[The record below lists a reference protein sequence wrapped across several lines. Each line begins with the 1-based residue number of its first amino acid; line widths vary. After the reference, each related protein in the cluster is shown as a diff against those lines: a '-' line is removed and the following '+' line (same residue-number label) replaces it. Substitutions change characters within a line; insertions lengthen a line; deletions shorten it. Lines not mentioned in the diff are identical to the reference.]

1 MYKVKT
7 NNKTSKK
14 ITNKVDFVNLDGFL
28 MPSKK
33 QYFIIN
39 SERIKDI
46 KVVDNELIKAM
57 VSKKVKA
64 KYKRLIAKI
73 TELFLDEDGGCGIYN
88 VRPIICRTHGICYYS
103 DDAEHKI
110 CDKIPSYMNNKDN
123 MLDIDEYKMEIASV
137 GNYRKNGKGV
147 ALFRRKYPIFYFMKI
162 YFENGRTVTD
172 YFKHPVIHNIL
183 HGKEEMLYDCI
194 CNFNG
199 IK

>member
-7 NNKTSKK
+7 NNKASKK
-14 ITNKVDFVNLDGFL
+14 IINKVDFVNLDGFL

-73 TELFLDEDGGCGIYN
+73 TELFLDEDGDEAGNMSEVLNRIEKFRQEIKYKYLSYLEKKEISLMAKQLRN
-88 VRPIICRTHGICYYS
+88 LQKEAQKRYI
-103 DDAEHKI
+103 DATTYTYTETK
-110 CDKIPSYMNNKDN
+110 
-123 MLDIDEYKMEIASV
+123 
-137 GNYRKNGKGV
+137 GKN
-147 ALFRRKYPIFYFMKI
+147 R
-162 YFENGRTVTD
+162 
-172 YFKHPVIHNIL
+172 
-183 HGKEEMLYDCI
+183 
-194 CNFNG
+194 
-199 IK
+199 

>member
-57 VSKKVKA
+57 VRKK
-64 KYKRLIAKI
+64 L
-73 TELFLDEDGGCGIYN
+73 
-88 VRPIICRTHGICYYS
+88 RPNI
-103 DDAEHKI
+103 
-110 CDKIPSYMNNKDN
+110 KD
-123 MLDIDEYKMEIASV
+123 
-137 GNYRKNGKGV
+137 
-147 ALFRRKYPIFYFMKI
+147 
-162 YFENGRTVTD
+162 
-172 YFKHPVIHNIL
+172 
-183 HGKEEMLYDCI
+183 
-194 CNFNG
+194 
-199 IK
+199 

>member
-7 NNKTSKK
+7 NNKASKK
-14 ITNKVDFVNLDGFL
+14 IINKVDFVNLDGFL

-73 TELFLDEDGGCGIYN
+73 TELFLDEDGDEAG
-88 VRPIICRTHGICYYS
+88 
-103 DDAEHKI
+103 
-110 CDKIPSYMNNKDN
+110 N
-123 MLDIDEYKMEIASV
+123 MSEVLNRIEKFRQEIKYK
-137 GNYRKNGKGV
+137 YR
-147 ALFRRKYPIFYFMKI
+147 
-162 YFENGRTVTD
+162 
-172 YFKHPVIHNIL
+172 
-183 HGKEEMLYDCI
+183 
-194 CNFNG
+194 
-199 IK
+199 

>member
-7 NNKTSKK
+7 NNKASKK

-73 TELFLDEDGGCGIYN
+73 TELFLDEDGDEAG
-88 VRPIICRTHGICYYS
+88 
-103 DDAEHKI
+103 
-110 CDKIPSYMNNKDN
+110 N
-123 MLDIDEYKMEIASV
+123 MSEVLNRIEK
-137 GNYRKNGKGV
+137 
-147 ALFRRKYPIFYFMKI
+147 FRQEKKKKY
-162 YFENGRTVTD
+162 
-172 YFKHPVIHNIL
+172 L
-183 HGKEEMLYDCI
+183 
-194 CNFNG
+194 
-199 IK
+199 

>member
-7 NNKTSKK
+7 NNKASKK
-14 ITNKVDFVNLDGFL
+14 IINKVDFVNLDGFL

-73 TELFLDEDGGCGIYN
+73 TELFLDEDGDEAG
-88 VRPIICRTHGICYYS
+88 
-103 DDAEHKI
+103 
-110 CDKIPSYMNNKDN
+110 N
-123 MLDIDEYKMEIASV
+123 MSEVLNRIEKFRQEIKYK
-137 GNYRKNGKGV
+137 
-147 ALFRRKYPIFYFMKI
+147 
-162 YFENGRTVTD
+162 
-172 YFKHPVIHNIL
+172 
-183 HGKEEMLYDCI
+183 
-194 CNFNG
+194 
-199 IK
+199 

>member
-7 NNKTSKK
+7 NNKASKK

-73 TELFLDEDGGCGIYN
+73 TELFLDEDGDEAGNMSEVLNRIEKFRQEIKYKY
-88 VRPIICRTHGICYYS
+88 R
-103 DDAEHKI
+103 
-110 CDKIPSYMNNKDN
+110 SYLEK
-123 MLDIDEYKMEIASV
+123 K
-137 GNYRKNGKGV
+137 
-147 ALFRRKYPIFYFMKI
+147 KY
-162 YFENGRTVTD
+162 
-172 YFKHPVIHNIL
+172 L
-183 HGKEEMLYDCI
+183 
-194 CNFNG
+194 
-199 IK
+199 

>member
-7 NNKTSKK
+7 NNKASKK

-73 TELFLDEDGGCGIYN
+73 TELFLDEDGDEAGNMSEVLNRIEKKYRDQTGEFIVEGSHLVLEAYRAGLIKECKLYVNKKIS
-88 VRPIICRTHGICYYS
+88 PI
-103 DDAEHKI
+103 
-110 CDKIPSYMNNKDN
+110 N
-123 MLDIDEYKMEIASV
+123 
-137 GNYRKNGKGV
+137 
-147 ALFRRKYPIFYFMKI
+147 
-162 YFENGRTVTD
+162 
-172 YFKHPVIHNIL
+172 
-183 HGKEEMLYDCI
+183 
-194 CNFNG
+194 
-199 IK
+199 

>member
-7 NNKTSKK
+7 NNKASKK

-73 TELFLDEDGGCGIYN
+73 TELFLDEDGDEAGNMSEVLNRIEKFRQEIKYKYRSYLEKKAISLMAKQLRN
-88 VRPIICRTHGICYYS
+88 LQKEAQKRYI
-103 DDAEHKI
+103 DATTYTYTETK
-110 CDKIPSYMNNKDN
+110 
-123 MLDIDEYKMEIASV
+123 
-137 GNYRKNGKGV
+137 GKN
-147 ALFRRKYPIFYFMKI
+147 R
-162 YFENGRTVTD
+162 
-172 YFKHPVIHNIL
+172 
-183 HGKEEMLYDCI
+183 
-194 CNFNG
+194 
-199 IK
+199 

>member
-7 NNKTSKK
+7 NNKASKK

-73 TELFLDEDGGCGIYN
+73 TELFLDEDGDEAG
-88 VRPIICRTHGICYYS
+88 
-103 DDAEHKI
+103 
-110 CDKIPSYMNNKDN
+110 N
-123 MLDIDEYKMEIASV
+123 MSEVLNRIEKFRQEIKYKY
-137 GNYRKNGKGV
+137 G
-147 ALFRRKYPIFYFMKI
+147 
-162 YFENGRTVTD
+162 
-172 YFKHPVIHNIL
+172 
-183 HGKEEMLYDCI
+183 
-194 CNFNG
+194 
-199 IK
+199 

>member
-73 TELFLDEDGGCGIYN
+73 TELFLDEDGDEAGNMSEVLNRIEKFRQEIKYKYRSYLEKKEISLMAKQLRNLQKRPKN
-88 VRPIICRTHGICYYS
+88 VILMQLHIHILKQREKIDKLLINRTY
-103 DDAEHKI
+103 
-110 CDKIPSYMNNKDN
+110 
-123 MLDIDEYKMEIASV
+123 
-137 GNYRKNGKGV
+137 
-147 ALFRRKYPIFYFMKI
+147 LFVYI
-162 YFENGRTVTD
+162 
-172 YFKHPVIHNIL
+172 
-183 HGKEEMLYDCI
+183 
-194 CNFNG
+194 
-199 IK
+199 

>member
-7 NNKTSKK
+7 NNKASKK

-73 TELFLDEDGGCGIYN
+73 TELFLDEDGDEAG
-88 VRPIICRTHGICYYS
+88 
-103 DDAEHKI
+103 
-110 CDKIPSYMNNKDN
+110 N
-123 MLDIDEYKMEIASV
+123 MSEVLNRI
-137 GNYRKNGKGV
+137 
-147 ALFRRKYPIFYFMKI
+147 
-162 YFENGRTVTD
+162 
-172 YFKHPVIHNIL
+172 
-183 HGKEEMLYDCI
+183 
-194 CNFNG
+194 
-199 IK
+199 

>member
-7 NNKTSKK
+7 NNKASKK
-14 ITNKVDFVNLDGFL
+14 IINKVDFVNLDGFL

-73 TELFLDEDGGCGIYN
+73 TELFLDEDGDEAGNMSEVLNRIEKFRQEIKYKY
-88 VRPIICRTHGICYYS
+88 R
-103 DDAEHKI
+103 
-110 CDKIPSYMNNKDN
+110 SYLEK
-123 MLDIDEYKMEIASV
+123 K
-137 GNYRKNGKGV
+137 
-147 ALFRRKYPIFYFMKI
+147 KY
-162 YFENGRTVTD
+162 
-172 YFKHPVIHNIL
+172 L
-183 HGKEEMLYDCI
+183 
-194 CNFNG
+194 
-199 IK
+199 

>member
-7 NNKTSKK
+7 NNKASKK
-14 ITNKVDFVNLDGFL
+14 IINKVDFVNLDGFL

-73 TELFLDEDGGCGIYN
+73 TELFLDEDGNMSEVLNRIEKFRQEIKYKYRSYLEKKEISLMAKQLRN
-88 VRPIICRTHGICYYS
+88 LQKEAQKRYI
-103 DDAEHKI
+103 DATTYTYTETK
-110 CDKIPSYMNNKDN
+110 
-123 MLDIDEYKMEIASV
+123 
-137 GNYRKNGKGV
+137 GKN
-147 ALFRRKYPIFYFMKI
+147 R
-162 YFENGRTVTD
+162 
-172 YFKHPVIHNIL
+172 
-183 HGKEEMLYDCI
+183 
-194 CNFNG
+194 
-199 IK
+199 

>member
-7 NNKTSKK
+7 NNKASKK
-14 ITNKVDFVNLDGFL
+14 IINKVDFDNLDGFL

-73 TELFLDEDGGCGIYN
+73 TELFLDEDGDEDGNMSEVLNRIEKFRQEIKYKYRSYLEKKEISLMAKQLRN
-88 VRPIICRTHGICYYS
+88 LQKEAQKRYI
-103 DDAEHKI
+103 DATTYTYTETK
-110 CDKIPSYMNNKDN
+110 
-123 MLDIDEYKMEIASV
+123 
-137 GNYRKNGKGV
+137 GKN
-147 ALFRRKYPIFYFMKI
+147 R
-162 YFENGRTVTD
+162 
-172 YFKHPVIHNIL
+172 
-183 HGKEEMLYDCI
+183 
-194 CNFNG
+194 
-199 IK
+199 

>member
-73 TELFLDEDGGCGIYN
+73 TELFLDEDGDEAG
-88 VRPIICRTHGICYYS
+88 
-103 DDAEHKI
+103 
-110 CDKIPSYMNNKDN
+110 N
-123 MLDIDEYKMEIASV
+123 MSEVLNRIENSV
-137 GNYRKNGKGV
+137 KK
-147 ALFRRKYPIFYFMKI
+147 
-162 YFENGRTVTD
+162 
-172 YFKHPVIHNIL
+172 
-183 HGKEEMLYDCI
+183 
-194 CNFNG
+194 
-199 IK
+199 

>member
-7 NNKTSKK
+7 NNKASKK
-14 ITNKVDFVNLDGFL
+14 IINKVDFVNLDGFL

-73 TELFLDEDGGCGIYN
+73 TELFLDEDGDEAG
-88 VRPIICRTHGICYYS
+88 
-103 DDAEHKI
+103 
-110 CDKIPSYMNNKDN
+110 N
-123 MLDIDEYKMEIASV
+123 MS
-137 GNYRKNGKGV
+137 
-147 ALFRRKYPIFYFMKI
+147 
-162 YFENGRTVTD
+162 
-172 YFKHPVIHNIL
+172 
-183 HGKEEMLYDCI
+183 
-194 CNFNG
+194 
-199 IK
+199 